1 MGWRFFV
8 VPEWQGSTSSRAMRL
23 IDGAEAIRGDLPSA
37 RTVGVSVPAGAGDSV
52 GTSVNR
58 LSSIAAVRDAVVEAF
73 TSLAPDDIPM
83 IVGGDC
89 GADLAGVARAV
100 AEHPDVC
107 VVWFDAHADLNS
119 PESSPSHAFG
129 GMVLRTMLGDGEDML
144 VPDPALAPERA
155 VLVGTRD
162 LDDAEVDY
170 IEAAGVGRVPGS
182 DAEALVAAVAATGAG
197 SVYLHID
204 LDVLD
209 PDAIAGVGAPVPFG
223 LTRDQVV
230 GAIAALR
237 DRFPIVGA
245 AVTGFMPP
253 TPAAADD
260 DLSTIL
266 RILSAVTAPRN

>member
-37 RTVGVSVPAGAGDSV
+37 RTVEVSVPAGAGDSV

-83 IVGGDC
+83 IIGGDC

-129 GMVLRTMLGDGEDML
+129 GMVLRTMLGDGEDVL
-144 VPDPALAPERA
+144 VPEPALTPERA

-162 LDDAEVDY
+162 LDDAEVEY

-182 DAEALVAAVAATGAG
+182 DAEALIAAVTATGAG

-223 LTRDQVV
+223 LSRDQVV
-230 GAIAALR
+230 GAIGALR
-237 DRFPIVGA
+237 DHFPVVGA
-245 AVTGFMPP
+245 AVTGFMPSS
-253 TPAAADD
+253 PAAADD

-266 RILSAVTAPRN
+266 RILSAVTAPRS

>member
-37 RTVGVSVPAGAGDSV
+37 RTVEVSVPAGAGDSV

-129 GMVLRTMLGDGEDML
+129 GMVLRTMLGDGEDVL

-223 LTRDQVV
+223 LSRDQVV

-245 AVTGFMPP
+245 AVTGFMPS

>member
-37 RTVGVSVPAGAGDSV
+37 RTVEVSVPAGAGDSV

-129 GMVLRTMLGDGEDML
+129 GMVLRTMLGDGEDVL
-144 VPDPALAPERA
+144 VPEPALAPERA

-223 LTRDQVV
+223 LSRDQVV

-245 AVTGFMPP
+245 AVTGFMPS

>member
-37 RTVGVSVPAGAGDSV
+37 RTVEVPVPAGAGDSV
-52 GTSVNR
+52 GTGVNR
-58 LSSIAAVRDAVVEAF
+58 LSSIAAVRDAVAEAF
-73 TSLAPDDIPM
+73 TALTPDETPM

-100 AEHPDVC
+100 AQHPDVC
-107 VVWFDAHADLNS
+107 LVWFDAHADLNS
-119 PESSPSHAFG
+119 PETSPSHAFG
-129 GMVLRTMLGDGEDML
+129 GMVLRTILGDGEDVL
-144 VPDPALAPERA
+144 VPEPSLAPSRA

-162 LDDAEVDY
+162 LDDAEVDF
-170 IEAAGVGRVPGS
+170 IDVAGVGRVSGT
-182 DAEALVAAVAATGAG
+182 DADALVAAVSATGAT

-209 PDAIAGVGAPVPFG
+209 PEAIAGVGAPVPFG
-223 LTRDQVV
+223 LSRDEVV
-230 GAIAALR
+230 GAIGAIR
-237 DRFPIVGA
+237 DRFPVVGA
-245 AVTGFMPP
+245 AVTGFMPA

-266 RILSAVTAPRN
+266 RVLSAVTAPRG

>member
-37 RTVGVSVPAGAGDSV
+37 RTVEVSVPAGAGDSV

-129 GMVLRTMLGDGEDML
+129 GMVLRTMLGDGEDVL

-245 AVTGFMPP
+245 AVTGFMPS

>member
-37 RTVGVSVPAGAGDSV
+37 RTVEVSVPAGAGDSV

-129 GMVLRTMLGDGEDML
+129 GMVLRTMLGDGEDVL
-144 VPDPALAPERA
+144 VPEPALAPERA

-245 AVTGFMPP
+245 AVTGFMPS

>member
-37 RTVGVSVPAGAGDSV
+37 RTVEVSVPAGAGDSV

-129 GMVLRTMLGDGEDML
+129 GMVLRTMLGDGEDVL

-182 DAEALVAAVAATGAG
+182 DAKALVAAVAATGAG

-245 AVTGFMPP
+245 AVTGFMPS

-266 RILSAVTAPRN
+266 RILSAITAPRS